1 MSTILERRNSIE
13 RHKFC
18 DHCGRLLTIDESLT
32 YITENNVKRYLCT
45 WDRSFI
51 NDAEAD
57 KQRLNYIIWA
67 INPEL
72 SEYIY
77 NYPWV

>member
-1 MSTILERRNSIE
+1 
-13 RHKFC
+13 
-18 DHCGRLLTIDESLT
+18 LLTVEESLT
-32 YITENNVKRYLCT
+32 YIIEDGKKRYLCA

-51 NDAEAD
+51 NDEEAD

-72 SEYIY
+72 SEILG
-77 NYPWV
+77 YPWI